1 MSLIRYLISMKTQE
15 KKGSMDRGNEQYLP
29 MREAA
34 RLVEKCSQKRIAVI
48 GIDFV
53 HLREGKVQPHVPINS
68 ADWSP
73 FLQAAHWQDVV
84 ARCNA
89 ASLRVLARE
98 EKEDSE
104 QSCSLVFFSEE
115 EWTADARPQS
125 DQS

>member
-1 MSLIRYLISMKTQE
+1 MRCKSLGMTKGAEPYLSLQ
-15 KKGSMDRGNEQYLP
+15 
-29 MREAA
+29 EAA

-53 HLREGKVQPHVPINS
+53 HIREGKVQPRVPINS

-73 FLQAAHWQDVV
+73 FLQAAHWQEVV
-84 ARCNA
+84 TRCNA

-104 QSCSLVFFSEE
+104 QCCSLVFFSEE
-115 EWTADARPQS
+115 EWTADDRPQS

>member
-1 MSLIRYLISMKTQE
+1 MSTISQRIKRSE
-15 KKGSMDRGNEQYLP
+15 DRGIEKGAESYLSLQ
-29 MREAA
+29 EAA

-53 HLREGKVQPHVPINS
+53 HIRGGKVQPHVPINS

-73 FLQAAHWQDVV
+73 FLRAARWQDVV

-89 ASLRVLARE
+89 ASLEVLARE

-104 QSCSLVFFSEE
+104 QFCSLVFFSEE
-115 EWTADARPQS
+115 EWTADTRPQS

>member
-1 MSLIRYLISMKTQE
+1 MSTISQRIEMSE
-15 KKGSMDRGNEQYLP
+15 DRGIEKRAESYLSLQ
-29 MREAA
+29 EAA
-34 RLVEKCSQKRIAVI
+34 RLVEKCSQKRTAVI

-53 HLREGKVQPHVPINS
+53 YLREGKVQPHVPINS

-89 ASLRVLARE
+89 ASLQVLARE

-104 QSCSLVFFSEE
+104 QFCSLVFFSEE
-115 EWTADARPQS
+115 EWTADDQPQS